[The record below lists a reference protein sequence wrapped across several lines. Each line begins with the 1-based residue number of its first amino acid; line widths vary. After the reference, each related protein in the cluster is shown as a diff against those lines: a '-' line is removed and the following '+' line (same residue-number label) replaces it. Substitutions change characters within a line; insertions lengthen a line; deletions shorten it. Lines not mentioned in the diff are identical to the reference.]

1 MSDFRALHQIGN
13 HFILANAWDVGSA
26 KFLAAMG
33 AKAIATSSSAHGYT
47 LGLPD
52 MGHMTRDQALAH
64 AQDLVSA
71 VNVPVSG
78 DFEDGFGA
86 DPDTVAET
94 VRLAAEVG
102 LAGIC
107 IEDTELPSTHPYD
120 FDLAVERIAA
130 GAAAARALGTDFVFV
145 ARADGF
151 MNECYDLDEAI
162 KRLQAFE
169 AAGADVLYAPRL
181 ASLADQEKVCKS
193 VSLPVNALTT
203 GELTKVTLAE
213 FASVGVARV
222 SLGGTLSRAYHT
234 SVANMARAMFDEGD
248 FSRLSGAMSGGEIE
262 KLLKAGGR

>member
-1 MSDFRALHQIGN
+1 MSDQ
-13 HFILANAWDVGSA
+13 
-26 KFLAAMG
+26 
-33 AKAIATSSSAHGYT
+33 
-47 LGLPD
+47 
-52 MGHMTRDQALAH
+52 
-64 AQDLVSA
+64 
-71 VNVPVSG
+71 
-78 DFEDGFGA
+78 
-86 DPDTVAET
+86 PDTGMPGTNPDIEWLT
-94 VRLAAEVG
+94 TEVMLHEPILIVMMTG
-102 LAGIC
+102 WI
-107 IEDTELPSTHPYD
+107 D
-120 FDLAVERIAA
+120 AA

-145 ARADGF
+145 ARADGV

-193 VSLPVNALTT
+193 VSLPVKALTT

-248 FSRLSGAMSGGEIE
+248 FSSLSGAMSGGEIE